1 MVRGMGTVALR
12 SLSAAYS
19 AAAIKF
25 GALAIGVAG
34 AAIGIVELMS
44 PQPAAVPDRERSQGA
59 AFAFMTQRPIADTS
73 GRTANQLV
81 GYGFEAVNRAV
92 KTDRLKPPM
101 HEQLAAVL
109 PAAPESREPQKLT
122 DRVAMEAPSA
132 GEVTDSI
139 PAKQS
144 ANLPPLQQPND
155 IAAVQDPAPK
165 DLPPRRKPEKV
176 VFVGH
181 TSADHHGGDIEEF
194 DARYQKIRK
203 SGARV
208 VIDGL
213 CLSACTIVASLPK
226 SQVCVTSKASLG
238 VHLATSGNDRGEYID
253 YEYTKWAVKKY
264 YPQPMQDWINSHGG
278 LEEEPKYIK
287 GKDLL
292 AIFDPCKEDV

>member
-34 AAIGIVELMS
+34 VAIGVVELMS

-59 AFAFMTQRPIADTS
+59 AFAFMTRGPVADTS
-73 GRTANQLV
+73 ARNANHLA
-81 GYGFEAVNRAV
+81 GFTFETVNRAV
-92 KTDRLKPPM
+92 KTDRLKPPAR
-101 HEQLAAVL
+101 EQLAAVL
-109 PAAPESREPQKLT
+109 PAAPEPREPQKLT
-122 DRVAMEAPSA
+122 DRIAMEAPSA
-132 GEVTDSI
+132 AEVTNS
-139 PAKQS
+139 
-144 ANLPPLQQPND
+144 
-155 IAAVQDPAPK
+155 IAAVQPGNLVPVAESDEAAAVKAPAPK
-165 DLPPRRKPEKV
+165 DPPPHKKPEKV

-181 TSADHHGGDIEEF
+181 TSQDHHGGDIEEF

-203 SGARV
+203 SGAKV

-238 VHLATSGNDRGEYID
+238 VHLATSGNERGEYVD

>member
-1 MVRGMGTVALR
+1 MVRGMGTVASR

-19 AAAIKF
+19 AAAINF
-25 GALAIGVAG
+25 GALTIGVVG

-44 PQPAAVPDRERSQGA
+44 PPPVAVPDRERSQGA
-59 AFAFMTQRPIADTS
+59 ALAFMTRGPIAEAS
-73 GRTANQLV
+73 GANVNRLA
-81 GYGFEAVNRAV
+81 GFSFETVNRAV
-92 KTDRLKPPM
+92 KTDRLIPPAR
-101 HEQLAAVL
+101 EQLAAVL
-109 PAAPESREPQKLT
+109 PAAPALREPQKLA
-122 DRVAMEAPSA
+122 DRIAMEAPPA
-132 GEVTDSI
+132 AEVTNSI

-144 ANLPPLQQPND
+144 INLRPVQQSSD
-155 IAAVQDPAPK
+155 IAAAPDPAPK
-165 DLPPRRKPEKV
+165 DPPPRKKPEKV

-226 SQVCVTSKASLG
+226 SQVCVTPKASLG
-238 VHLATSGNDRGEYID
+238 VHLATSGNERGEYVD

-292 AIFDPCKEDV
+292 AIFDPCREDV

>member
-19 AAAIKF
+19 AAAINF
-25 GALAIGVAG
+25 GALTIGVIG

-59 AFAFMTQRPIADTS
+59 AVAFMTRGPLADAS
-73 GRTANQLV
+73 GRNANQLV
-81 GYGFEAVNRAV
+81 GYAFETVNRAV
-92 KTDRLKPPM
+92 KTDRLTPPAR
-101 HEQLAAVL
+101 ERLAGL
-109 PAAPESREPQKLT
+109 PAAPAPPREPQKLA
-122 DRVAMEAPSA
+122 DRIAMEAPPA
-132 GEVTDSI
+132 TEVTNSI

-144 ANLPPLQQPND
+144 TNLSPVQQSSD
-155 IAAVQDPAPK
+155 IAAVQETAPK
-165 DLPPRRKPEKV
+165 DPPPRKKPEKV

-203 SGARV
+203 SGAKV

-238 VHLATSGNDRGEYID
+238 VHLATSGNERGEYVD

-292 AIFDPCKEDV
+292 AIFDPCREDV

>member
-25 GALAIGVAG
+25 GALTIGVVG
-34 AAIGIVELMS
+34 AAIGIVELTS

-59 AFAFMTQRPIADTS
+59 AFAFMTRGPIANTS
-73 GRTANQLV
+73 GRNANLLA
-81 GYGFEAVNRAV
+81 GYPFETVNRAV
-92 KTDRLKPPM
+92 KADRLKPPA
-101 HEQLAAVL
+101 HEQLTAIVP
-109 PAAPESREPQKLT
+109 PASELREPQKLA
-122 DRVAMEAPSA
+122 DRIAMEAPPA
-132 GEVTDSI
+132 TEVTNSI
-139 PAKQS
+139 PARQS
-144 ANLPPLQQPND
+144 GNLPPAQRSAD
-155 IAAVQDPAPK
+155 MAAVKDPEPR
-165 DLPPRRKPEKV
+165 DPPPRKKPEKV

-226 SQVCVTSKASLG
+226 SQVCVTPKASLG
-238 VHLATSGNDRGEYID
+238 VHLATSGDGRGEYVD
-253 YEYTKWAVKKY
+253 HEYTKWAVKKY

-287 GKDLL
+287 GRDLL
-292 AIFDPCKEDV
+292 AIFDPCREDV